1 MLEKCKLSRGPDEPP
16 IPLLSRR
23 LQCHRRLRSLK
34 RTSNRC
40 KWIPLAC
47 LSCSLSLLLGIYDT
61 KSRATSLSTTDT
73 RTKSRST
80 TLSFV
85 RSLKRCRMR
94 FTSEGND
101 SRFISTH
108 MFDEKCKVFV
118 KESSLNKRTFYL
130 YRYLESWSLSNDFQL
145 SIMT

>member
-1 MLEKCKLSRGPDEPP
+1 MTFGPTQSFGDLLSTKRVKKNVGKVQAVEGPDEPP
-16 IPLLSRR
+16 SPITSPPASPAA
-23 LQCHRRLRSLK
+23 SPK

-61 KSRATSLSTTDT
+61 KLRATSLSTTDT

-85 RSLKRCRMR
+85 RSLKPCRMR

-130 YRYLESWSLSNDFQL
+130 
-145 SIMT
+145 